1 MSQVLE
7 IYYRELTNL
16 INMIKTNKNVDG
28 INKQEIKMSTETRK
42 L

>member
-16 INMIKTNKNVDG
+16 INMIKTNKNVDS